1 MGFSRDFG
9 SSSAHPPANGVVV
22 YTTSGC
28 TRCGMLKKWLEN
40 KNATFEEKSLE
51 DSEVMTD
58 LVMRNFVVQSAPA
71 VEIDGTVYTDSEIFE
86 GNGLIKPDFSKRF
99 EVM

>member
-1 MGFSRDFG
+1 MGFSKDLG
-9 SSSAHPPANGVVV
+9 SSPAHSQTDGVIV

-28 TRCGMLKKWLEN
+28 TRCDMLKKWLEN